1 VNLHI
6 LPQILKRFGLFDE
19 EGYERGSPAW
29 SSLLCYSVKGENDE
43 NQEVVYSF
51 GRDFLCLDHC
61 DRGCL
66 WLVEEI
72 KTDLLI
78 IEKWVRN

>member
-1 VNLHI
+1 MREAVLHGQAYCVI
-6 LPQILKRFGLFDE
+6 VE
-19 EGYERGSPAW
+19 S
-29 SSLLCYSVKGENDE
+29 KGENDE
-43 NQEVVYSF
+43 NQEMVYSF

-61 DRGCL
+61 DHGSL